1 MKKIFSLAVI
11 CLISFALVT
20 PTFAFND
27 VPKTHSN
34 YEDIMYLLNNGIIED
49 SAAFGVKEIV
59 TREEVAV
66 MIAKAKGLNSTPVD
80 TDFSDV
86 KKTNKNSGYIQ
97 AAKDLGIINGYEDG
111 TFRPN
116 AKVTRGHMAAFISR
130 AFDLPTGTKTFKD
143 VPVNHTAYVAV
154 SELAAANITTG
165 YEDGTFKPQ
174 NNLTRAHIA
183 AFLART
189 VKYTKGIAPIS
200 PTPKP
205 ETKPTPAPT
214 KPAPAPT
221 KPTGDINSGTY
232 VIPGAPT
239 GFKNCTALR
248 EYYPS
253 GVQKGHPA
261 YDTKHDRDKDNWAC
275 EK

>member
-11 CLISFALVT
+11 CLISFTLVT

-59 TREEVAV
+59 TREEVAI

-174 NNLTRAHIA
+174 NNLTRAHIV

-200 PTPKP
+200 
-205 ETKPTPAPT
+205 PTPAPT